1 MHNELNNPSGHYRRY
16 RNYDFTLNKEDEEL
30 VSNLLQEILKLKES
44 HKVNQLS
51 ELDENKVIQKQ
62 KEIESIYSRYRF
74 ALRKKREQDE
84 CERMEKY
91 LE

>member
-1 MHNELNNPSGHYRRY
+1 
-16 RNYDFTLNKEDEEL
+16 
-30 VSNLLQEILKLKES
+30 
-44 HKVNQLS
+44 
-51 ELDENKVIQKQ
+51 LDENKVIQKQ